1 MIRNYCV
8 GVLTCLLAAS
18 VIIASPKILHIS
30 FHHGCIKDFQEVGK
44 ELSLDLTSWYVLRSE
59 WPRGHFDGKTVG
71 NGVYNLTHQRA
82 LDVWNK
88 HKDYFYQ
95 FDCIITSDT
104 APLSRIFLQNGW
116 EKPLII
122 WINNRFDYY
131 DGASLDGHF
140 PDPEYYDLFRRALTQ
155 KNVRVIGYTEYEHYY
170 AGLKGV
176 HTDGFTIKP
185 LGTTKNNFQGD
196 GKSFIPQDVVRNET
210 LFIYPRLEENQLA
223 YLKQQCARLGFK
235 TYSGVYN
242 GPRDLEGF
250 KGIIYFPYAW
260 SNYAVYE
267 NMERGIVHF
276 VPSVHFIRTM
286 APRHAPIKYIT
297 LDLFN
302 LIEWYKP
309 EYKDLLVY
317 FDSWQDLKYKVETLD
332 YAEMSRRNK
341 LFAQRHRE
349 TQLQRWQQVFRD
361 FNLLN

>member
-1 MIRNYCV
+1 MIV
-8 GVLTCLLAAS
+8 TLLSLLFLCHSAIEANS
-18 VIIASPKILHIS
+18 RAPKILHIS
-30 FHHGCIKDFQEVGK
+30 FHHGCIKDFEEVGK
-44 ELSLDLTSWYVLRSE
+44 ELSLDLTSWYVLSSDL
-59 WPRGHFDGKTVG
+59 PRMHFDGKTTG
-71 NGVYNLTHQRA
+71 NAVYNLTHQRA

-95 FDCIITSDT
+95 FDAIITSDT

-131 DGASLDGHF
+131 DGASLDGPF
-140 PDPEYYDLFRRALTQ
+140 PDAEYYDLFRRALNQ
-155 KNVRVIGYTEYEHYY
+155 KNVRVIGYTEYEHHY

-185 LGTTKNNFQGD
+185 LGTTKANFRDD
-196 GKSFIPQDVVRNET
+196 GRSYIPQDVVKSET
-210 LFIYPRLEENQLA
+210 LFIYPRLDENQLVH
-223 YLKQQCARLGFK
+223 LKQQCAQLGFK

-242 GPRDLEGF
+242 GPCDLDGF

-267 NMERGIVHF
+267 NMERGLIHF

-286 APRHAPIKYIT
+286 AQTNLPIKYIT
-297 LDLFN
+297 LDLFH

-317 FDSWQDLKYKVETLD
+317 FDSWQDLRNKVRTLD
-332 YAEMSRRNK
+332 YAQMSEKNK
-341 LFAQRHRE
+341 LFAQHHRK
-349 TQLQRWQQVFRD
+349 TQLKHWYRVFED
-361 FNLLN
+361 FKLLS